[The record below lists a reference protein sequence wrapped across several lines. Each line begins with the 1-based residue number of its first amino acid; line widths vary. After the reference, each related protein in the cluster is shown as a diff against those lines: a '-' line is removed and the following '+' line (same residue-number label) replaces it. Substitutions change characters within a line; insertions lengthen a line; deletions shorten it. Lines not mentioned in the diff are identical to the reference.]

1 MGKNLRRKNI
11 VRWDRFDGKQVSF
24 GFSCFDPG
32 GL

>member
-1 MGKNLRRKNI
+1 MGKNLRRKNM
-11 VRWDRFDGKQVSF
+11 VRWKRIDGIQMSL